1 MNSLPA
7 PKPLDYRAKDNT
19 KDTAMTAD
27 SNPKLQVIPTAVPEV
42 LIIEPKAFGDN
53 RGWFTESFNASDFAS
68 ATGLNVQFVQD
79 NHSFSRQWT
88 LRGMHYQLKHT
99 QGKLVRVTA
108 GSVFDVAVDMRKDSS
123 TFGKWV
129 GVELSAENHKQLWVP
144 PGFAHGFLVLSE
156 TAEFLYKTTDYY
168 DPSSEACLSWCDPR
182 VKIDWPIP
190 LGKQALL
197 NAKDA
202 AGLSWDQAP
211 KF

>member
-1 MNSLPA
+1 MNSIPA
-7 PKPLDYRAKDNT
+7 HNPLAYPVKDKI

-27 SNPKLQVIPTAVPEV
+27 SNSKLQVTPTAIPEV
-42 LIIEPKAFGDN
+42 LIIEPKVFGDN
-53 RGWFTESFNASDFAS
+53 RGWFTESFNANDFAK
-68 ATGLNVQFVQD
+68 ATGLDVQFVQD
-79 NHSFSRQWT
+79 NHSLSRQWT

-108 GSVFDVAVDMRKDSS
+108 GSVFDVVVDLRKDSS
-123 TFGKWV
+123 TFSKWV
-129 GVELSAENHKQLWVP
+129 GLELSSENHKQVWVP

-168 DPSSEACLSWCDPR
+168 DPSSEVCLSWCDPT

-197 NAKDA
+197 KAKDA
-202 AGLSWDQAP
+202 AGLAWRAAP